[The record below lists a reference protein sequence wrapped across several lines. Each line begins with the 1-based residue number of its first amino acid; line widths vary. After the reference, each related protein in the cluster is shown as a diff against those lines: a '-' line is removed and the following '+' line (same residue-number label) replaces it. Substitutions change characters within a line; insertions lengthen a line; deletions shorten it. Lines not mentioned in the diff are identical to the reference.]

1 MLKQSESSL
10 MLCTVS
16 HVTMTTSKETIKHAM
31 FIDKI
36 AFAYSVIL
44 RHVMMHMKDDFLLS
58 VHMYLYFDLTL
69 HCIVL
74 HGSKNIFCI

>member
-1 MLKQSESSL
+1 MY
-10 MLCTVS
+10 CV
-16 HVTMTTSKETIKHAM
+16 KETTIMHAM

-44 RHVMMHMKDDFLLS
+44 GHVMMHMKGNFLLS
-58 VHMYLYFDLTL
+58 VHMYFDLTL

-74 HGSKNIFCI
+74 HKYIFYIWQMSVW

>member
-1 MLKQSESSL
+1 M
-10 MLCTVS
+10 
-16 HVTMTTSKETIKHAM
+16 HAM

-44 RHVMMHMKDDFLLS
+44 GHVMMHM
-58 VHMYLYFDLTL
+58 YFDLTL

-74 HGSKNIFCI
+74 HKYIFYI

>member
-1 MLKQSESSL
+1 MHS
-10 MLCTVS
+10 
-16 HVTMTTSKETIKHAM
+16 M

-44 RHVMMHMKDDFLLS
+44 GHVMMHMKDNFLLS
-58 VHMYLYFDLTL
+58 VHMYFDLTL

-74 HGSKNIFCI
+74 HKYIFYI